1 MKQLPH
7 WESVDMKLGISVLTS
22 ADTVCALLVC
32 IAGVHCWC
40 ALLVCIAGVHCDI
53 LLIWVVT
60 ISFSIVALLF

>member
-32 IAGVHCWC
+32 IAGVHCY
-40 ALLVCIAGVHCDI
+40 I